1 MRSVRGTVVNK
12 IEDIPV
18 GVFDQDS
25 KYWPYAMKQTSIKG
39 YILNVPEGED
49 PLSLRDLS
57 PMGIRTLD
65 PPLNIY
71 DLELMW
77 SKVGGVEN
85 CFSKFQRL
93 GHIFVNG
100 QVKNYL
106 SALLAICVYP
116 QAEKIAILGSRA
128 GEGSGHWIEMFAD
141 AMITRGRDIVINCYD
156 PLETGSQ
163 KRFSFNDQSV
173 TINRYA
179 RKYESSGSEFDL
191 IVDDI
196 YTSGGTESIIS
207 KWGSKHWVRKCNRSE
222 SAKLQWSMFFH
233 PTEGREVS
241 SSFFLRTNQVT
252 SCQCAICRL
261 CATVSYDIK
270 SSSVDVHAFWKFR
283 AYASALGAYV
293 CDRSSFMADMLVISS
308 TVVTIST
315 GQLCIPQSRAEH
327 RAADTVARY
336 LETVKIGTAYRS
348 NRDNA
353 VISVK
358 QSYKKAFKK
367 TLILPLVTDSG
378 VNSNTDNIPYF
389 SGKSVFFAGVS
400 PTVLGIT
407 PIKPR
412 TGSTYSTGGDIII
425 ASGLSALSLVNGPGP
440 EIWMPSGIS
449 LPGYTESVS
458 FRFKNFS
465 RYDCDEL
472 PFRPA
477 PEVDPPVRP
486 LQLGS
491 KVDYS
496 SRFNVRNKLFC
507 DDSSVV
513 DRASGVLLDHFKRPL
528 LPKAFTGTA
537 SSFLEA
543 KGSSVDEMREFV
555 LSVGLPM
562 DPSSDRGEATRLPRL
577 FWIGHR
583 IGLWV
588 VDRGRFVI
596 TDPS

>member
-1 MRSVRGTVVNK
+1 MKK

-18 GVFDQDS
+18 GVMIQDS
-25 KYWPYAMKQTSIKG
+25 KYWPYFMKQTSIKG
-39 YILNVPEGED
+39 YILNVPEEND

-57 PMGIRTLD
+57 PMGIRTSD

-77 SKVGGVEN
+77 SKVGGVES
-85 CFSKFQRL
+85 CFSKYQRL

-106 SALLAICVYP
+106 SALLSICVYP

-141 AMITRGRDIVINCYD
+141 AMLTRGRDIVINCYD

-163 KRFSFNDQSV
+163 KKFSYNDQNV

-179 RKYESSGSEFDL
+179 RKYESSGKEFDL
-191 IVDDI
+191 ILDDI
-196 YTSGGTESIIS
+196 YTSGGTESIIPS
-207 KWGSKHWVRKCNRSE
+207 WASKHWVRKCIRSE
-222 SAKLQWSMFFH
+222 SKLQWSMFFH

-241 SSFFLRTNQVT
+241 SSFVLRTNQVT
-252 SCQCAICRL
+252 SCQCAMCRL

-283 AYASALGAYV
+283 AYASALGAHV
-293 CDRSSFMADMLVISS
+293 CDKSSFMADMLVISS

-315 GQLCIPQSRAEH
+315 GQLCVPHTRAEQ
-327 RAADTVARY
+327 RAVDTVTRY
-336 LETVKIGTAYRS
+336 LETVKVGTAYRS
-348 NRDNA
+348 NRNNA
-353 VISVK
+353 DMSVK
-358 QSYKKAFKK
+358 QGYKKAFKK
-367 TLILPLVTDSG
+367 SLVLPLVTDSG
-378 VNSNTDNIPYF
+378 ISAHTDNFPYF

-440 EIWMPSGIS
+440 EIWMPSGTV

-458 FRFKNFS
+458 FKFKNFS
-465 RYDCDEL
+465 RYDCDVHPL
-472 PFRPA
+472 RPI
-477 PEVDPPVRP
+477 PEVDPPLRP
-486 LQLGS
+486 LPEGL

-496 SRFNVRNKLFC
+496 VRFNVRYRLYC
-507 DDSSVV
+507 DDSSVI
-513 DRASGVLLDHFKRPL
+513 DRASEAFLDHLKRPL
-528 LPKAFTGTA
+528 IPKVITITA
-537 SSFLEA
+537 SVFLES
-543 KGSSVDEMREFV
+543 KGSSLDEMSDFINT
-555 LSVGLPM
+555 VGLPM

-588 VDRGRFVI
+588 VDRGRFVVV
-596 TDPS
+596 DPS